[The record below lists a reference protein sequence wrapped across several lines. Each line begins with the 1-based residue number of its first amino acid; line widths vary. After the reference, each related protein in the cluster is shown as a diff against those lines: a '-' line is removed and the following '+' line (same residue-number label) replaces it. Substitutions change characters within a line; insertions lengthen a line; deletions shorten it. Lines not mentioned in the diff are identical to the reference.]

1 MKFNRKIVNNRLS
14 NEFENLGSLVNG
26 VTKDIND
33 ISKILMGMTKY
44 GNQFNNM
51 KQDI

>member
-1 MKFNRKIVNNRLS
+1 MKFNKKIFNNRLS
-14 NEFENLGSLVNG
+14 NEHENLGTLVNG

-33 ISKILMGMTKY
+33 ISMILMGLNKY

-51 KQDI
+51 KEDI